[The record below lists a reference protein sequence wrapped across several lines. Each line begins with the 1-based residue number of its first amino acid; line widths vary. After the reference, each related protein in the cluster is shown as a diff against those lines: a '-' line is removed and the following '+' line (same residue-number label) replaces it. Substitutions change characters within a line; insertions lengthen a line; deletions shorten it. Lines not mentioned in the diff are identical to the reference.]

1 MKTVGRRHSPAIT
14 FHATAE
20 NLKKGGEFNDSVNKF
35 FKVGIHIPKGAY
47 HYKNH
52 EEASRHWTQCV
63 VENIVVRHKT
73 KMRRTEKYSNRRS
86 EP

>member
-1 MKTVGRRHSPAIT
+1 MKTVGRRTDAGIT

-35 FKVGIHIPKGAY
+35 FKTELRIPKGVY

-52 EEASRHWTQCV
+52 EEADRHWMRYV
-63 VENIVVRHKT
+63 VENIVARHK
-73 KMRRTEKYSNRRS
+73 K
-86 EP
+86 